1 MSKKEQSNITVA
13 SPRRY
18 SLPKSQI
25 LRGRRNFQKLFSEA
39 SLIHSPLVNLRF
51 TTYSSPNMGFKI
63 GFIAPKKI
71 GTAVQRN
78 RTKRVLR
85 EAFRLNKHSLID
97 TVNDMNLGVHAALIA
112 HKADLSSQEVHQ
124 QVATLLEELRT
135 RLLSINK

>member
-1 MSKKEQSNITVA
+1 
-13 SPRRY
+13 
-18 SLPKSQI
+18 
-25 LRGRRNFQKLFSEA
+25 
-39 SLIHSPLVNLRF
+39 
-51 TTYSSPNMGFKI
+51 MGFKI